1 MTASNRAYAV
11 SAFVFALAWLVLS
24 SPWLAGEL
32 TIPYDAKAH
41 FHAQIQFLA
50 NALHSGQSPFWA
62 PHVFAGTPQIADPQ
76 SMIFSPAILLAFLDP
91 EPSFRMVDSYVL
103 ALLGVG
109 GLAILMLF
117 KDRGW
122 HPAGG
127 VVAGLAF
134 SFGASAAWRVQ
145 HIGQIQSFALFAVT
159 LWLLSRALDRRSLW
173 YGAASGLLAGMMVAE
188 PNQVGLL
195 GCYALAGVV
204 AGHVLMSADRR
215 AAWRRID
222 GPLGAGAVVGAVVV
236 CIPVLLTYLF
246 VSSSSRPDV
255 PFVEAA
261 RGSLHPAS
269 LLTAVVGD
277 LYGAFD
283 PHVHYWGPSS
293 IAWKPNQLW
302 LAQNMSQLYFG
313 ALPILLILTIGIA
326 RGVLWTREIR
336 AFALA
341 AVVFLVYALGAFTPV
356 FRAMYELL
364 PGVNLFRRPADAT
377 FLLGGMLAILGGYL
391 VHRWVSGTV
400 PSASLR
406 QRLSE
411 AAVIIAAFAVAI
423 AVAVGEAR
431 FAEAWQPIIMAAG
444 WTVSA
449 ILCLRLLEPLARRNT
464 ALCVSAAAALV
475 TADLAVNNGPNESTA
490 LPVGNYDILIRNCR
504 NETIR
509 LLKNL
514 LRQPPGSPRRDRVE
528 LVGLGF
534 EWPNS
539 PLVHGFDHMLG
550 YNPLRLDV
558 ITDAVGAG
566 DTIALPDQ
574 REFTPLFPSYRS
586 MLADMLGL
594 RLIASGV
601 PIQQIDRR
609 LGPGDLR
616 LIARTKDGYI
626 YENPRALPRTLFVSN
641 WQRADFAALVRTGQ
655 WPAFDPSQTV
665 LLDAEADATALPF
678 AGQGAAERTVRVR
691 MTHYENTVVEIEVVS
706 DSAGF
711 VILNDVWHPWWR
723 AEVDGQETQILKA
736 NVLFRAVAVPA
747 GRHTVRF
754 EFKPLTGAIAELA
767 DRMLSANH

>member
-1 MTASNRAYAV
+1 MTASTRSYAV
-11 SAFVFALAWLVLS
+11 SAFLFALAWLALS

-76 SMIFSPAILLAFLDP
+76 SMIFSPAILLAFLHP
-91 EPSFRMVDSYVL
+91 EPSFRMVDGYVL

-117 KDRGW
+117 MDRGW

-127 VVAGLAF
+127 VVAALAL

-145 HIGQIQSFALFAVT
+145 HIGQIQSFALFAVG
-159 LWLLSRALDRRSLW
+159 LWLLLRALERASLG
-173 YGAASGLLAGMMVAE
+173 YGAAAGLLAGMMVAE

-195 GCYALAGVV
+195 GCYTLTGVV
-204 AGHVLMSADRR
+204 AGHVLLGADRR
-215 AAWRRID
+215 AAWRRVV
-222 GPLGAGAVVGAVVV
+222 GPLGVGALVGAVVV

-255 PFVEAA
+255 SFAVAA

-293 IAWKPNQLW
+293 ISWKPNELM

-313 ALPILLILTIGIA
+313 ALPILLILTVGFA
-326 RGVLWTREIR
+326 RGLLWAREVR
-336 AFALA
+336 VFALA
-341 AVVFLVYALGAFTPV
+341 AVVLLVYALGAFTPV
-356 FRAMYELL
+356 FKAMYEVL
-364 PGVNLFRRPADAT
+364 PGVSLFRRPADAT
-377 FLLGGMLAILGGYL
+377 FMLGGMLAILGGYL

-400 PSASLR
+400 PAASRQLR
-406 QRLSE
+406 LTE
-411 AAVIIAAFAVAI
+411 VTVIAGVFGAAI
-423 AVAVGEAR
+423 AVAIGEAR
-431 FAEAWQPIIMAAG
+431 FAEAWQPIMHAVG
-444 WTVSA
+444 WTGA
-449 ILCLRLLEPLARRNT
+449 GLLALWLLGRLARRNA
-464 ALCVSAAAALV
+464 ALCASAAAALMTV
-475 TADLAVNNGPNESTA
+475 DLAVNNGPNESTA
-490 LPVGNYDILIRNCR
+490 LPVGNYDILKRNCR
-504 NETIR
+504 NDTIR

-514 LRQPPGSPRRDRVE
+514 LRQPAGSPRRDRVE
-528 LVGLGF
+528 LAGLGF
-534 EWPNS
+534 EWPNA

-601 PIQQIDRR
+601 PIRQIDRR

-616 LIARTKDGYI
+616 LIARTKDGYV

-641 WQRADFAALVRTGQ
+641 WQRADFAELVRTGQ
-655 WPAFDPSQTV
+655 WPAFEPTKTV
-665 LLDAEADATALPF
+665 LLDAEADATALPL
-678 AGQGAAERTVRVR
+678 AGQGPAERPARVR
-691 MTHYENTVVEIEVVS
+691 MNHYENTVVEVEVDS

-711 VILNDVWHPWWR
+711 VILNDIWHPWWR

-767 DRMLSANH
+767 DRMLSANP